1 MKKKVLLNHFT
12 LVIAILFSI
21 LFQSFDSY
29 GHFKKEAAESKCV
42 HESTSKHE
50 ITHQHHSAEHCFV
63 CKFSFNAAVNSV
75 FLVLKTQNQPI
86 ENPNRFH
93 YYEVFKTFLKNS
105 NLLRGPPV
113 FNV

>member
-1 MKKKVLLNHFT
+1 MKKKVLHIHFS

-29 GHFKKEAAESKCV
+29 AHYKKEAAESKCV

-63 CKFSFNAAVNSV
+63 CKFSFSVAVNSA
-75 FLVLKTQNQPI
+75 FLVLKTQTKPV
-86 ENPNRFH
+86 ENPNRFN
-93 YYEVFKTFLKNS
+93 YYEVFKTFPKNS
-105 NLLRGPPV
+105 NLLRGPPFFSV
-113 FNV
+113 

>member
-1 MKKKVLLNHFT
+1 MIKKIIYINFS

-29 GHFKKEAAESKCV
+29 THFKKEFSEPKCV

-50 ITHQHHSAEHCFV
+50 ITHQHHSTEHCFI
-63 CKFSFNAAVNSV
+63 CKFSFSAAVASDLFV
-75 FLVLKTQNQPI
+75 FTTRNQPVAI
-86 ENPNRFH
+86 TNSFFFS
-93 YYEVFKTFLKNS
+93 EVYLSFTENS
-105 NLLRGPPV
+105 NPLRGPPV

>member
-1 MKKKVLLNHFT
+1 MKKKVLLIHFT

-29 GHFKKEAAESKCV
+29 AHFKKETAESKCV

-50 ITHQHHSAEHCFV
+50 ITHQHHLVEHCFV
-63 CKFSFNAAVNSV
+63 CKFSFSAAVHSA
-75 FLVLKTQNQPI
+75 FLVLKNQNQPA
-86 ENPNRFH
+86 EHQNKFY
-93 YYEVFKTFLKNS
+93 YYEVFKTFPGNS
-105 NLLRGPPV
+105 NLLRGPPI

>member
-1 MKKKVLLNHFT
+1 MKKKVLHIHFT

-29 GHFKKEAAESKCV
+29 AHFKKEAVESKCV

-63 CKFSFNAAVNSV
+63 CKFTFSAAVNST
-75 FLVLKTQNQPI
+75 FLVLKTQNQPV

-93 YYEVFKTFLKNS
+93 YYEVFKTFPKNS
-105 NLLRGPPV
+105 NLLRGPPFFSV
-113 FNV
+113 